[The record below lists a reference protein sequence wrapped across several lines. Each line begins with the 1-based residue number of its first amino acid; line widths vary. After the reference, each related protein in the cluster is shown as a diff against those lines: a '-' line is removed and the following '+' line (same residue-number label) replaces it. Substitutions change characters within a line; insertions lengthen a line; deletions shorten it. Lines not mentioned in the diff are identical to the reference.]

1 MRMADDLELADQV
14 FQGALERGDYSKAL
28 TAVVQCKNLAQTL
41 FHSDRCDAVSFSRF
55 HDRWEYYREMER
67 EIRQL
72 VRGASRQRRSGL
84 FSRLR

>member
-14 FQGALERGDYSKAL
+14 FQGALERGDYPKAL
-28 TAVVQCKNLAQTL
+28 LAVIQCKNLSEAL

-55 HDRWEYYREMER
+55 HDRWEYYRDMER

-72 VRGASRQRRSGL
+72 AREASRKRRPGL